1 LRQVSQAPDLAGHR
15 GKFDVVSNGG
25 VMQRWAV
32 PIKLFAYLVVV
43 LMLAS
48 MGYAAVTA
56 VKYWPAISV

>member
-1 LRQVSQAPDLAGHR
+1 
-15 GKFDVVSNGG
+15 
-25 VMQRWAV
+25 MQGWTV

-43 LMLAS
+43 LMIAS